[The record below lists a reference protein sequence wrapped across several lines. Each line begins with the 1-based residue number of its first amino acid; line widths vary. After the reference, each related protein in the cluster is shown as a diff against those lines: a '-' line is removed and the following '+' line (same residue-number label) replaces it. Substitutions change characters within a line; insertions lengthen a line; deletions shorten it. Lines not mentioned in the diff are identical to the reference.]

1 MSTPINHKMIRMEEV
16 LEILEEMRVG
26 IRNNP
31 GRSDKRIELLD
42 EVERKI
48 RSLETRRRLIVID
61 GGAK

>member
-1 MSTPINHKMIRMEEV
+1 MATPINHNMIRMEEV

-26 IRNNP
+26 TGNKSS
-31 GRSDKRIELLD
+31 RSDKRIELLD

>member
-1 MSTPINHKMIRMEEV
+1 MIRMEEV

>member
-1 MSTPINHKMIRMEEV
+1 MIRMEEV

-26 IRNNP
+26 TGNKSS
-31 GRSDKRIELLD
+31 RSDKRIELLD